1 MEIKSTNRDDFRKVY
16 DENYTLLV
24 QVAMHIVYN
33 QDIAEDLVQ
42 EAFERFFVKN
52 MSFPSMD
59 DAKYWLLRVTKN
71 LALNHLKRN
80 KRDLQ
85 LVEKVRKMPESETAS
100 HVDFTRSVIEEEEKK
115 RVRKAI
121 ESLPENLK
129 LVIQLKEYS
138 DLDYKAIGK
147 VLGISETNVK
157 VRVHR
162 ARRKLES
169 LLSVEDKDVY

>member
-16 DENYTLLV
+16 DENYTLLM

-33 QDIAEDLVQ
+33 QTIAEDLVQ

-52 MSFPSMD
+52 ITFPSMD
-59 DAKYWLLRVTKN
+59 EAKYWLLRVTKN
-71 LALNHLKRN
+71 LALNHLKHN
-80 KRDLQ
+80 KRELQ
-85 LVEKVRKMPESETAS
+85 LVEKVKRTPGSEMANY
-100 HVDFTRSVIEEEEKK
+100 VDSEVSVIAEEDRK
-115 RVRKAI
+115 RVRNAV
-121 ESLPENLK
+121 EALPENLK

-138 DLDYKAIGK
+138 GLDYKAIGK

-162 ARRKLES
+162 ARRKLET
-169 LLSVEDKDVY
+169 LLSREEKDVY